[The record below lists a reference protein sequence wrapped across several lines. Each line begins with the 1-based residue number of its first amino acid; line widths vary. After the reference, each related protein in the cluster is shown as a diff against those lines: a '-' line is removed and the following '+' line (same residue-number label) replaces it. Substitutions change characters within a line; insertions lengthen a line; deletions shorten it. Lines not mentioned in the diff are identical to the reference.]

1 MIPRSRLNW
10 GRVVLSAFLIVLMN
24 AMVSAA
30 TYSEWVAAEGLTG
43 ADGDPDANPDGDS
56 FVNALEYLFVLDP
69 EVEDSVAAAGVAV
82 VRNESGDLF
91 VRWPQRVALDSGG
104 EVILE
109 VSDSLAV
116 NDWTAMSTF
125 PAPAADPMNPER
137 EYLFQYV
144 NPESS
149 GEFYRLK
156 VDFPFAPD
164 LEETVLVGS
173 SVGAEWDSMGEVGD
187 VYVRQVEPPVSA
199 SDDRP
204 NTSKYPSAVGT
215 ERVSFT
221 EWLSDDYADDGRSP
235 QRRSWMGWFL
245 WGDGAPPPGKTAGW
259 PFSGDY
265 DDSDW
270 DYFVYQFPAGNDSS
284 TTGDWNAVRVDQQP
298 LYMQPLRLNYNWAPG
313 LFGYENQPMR
323 NFPDNTK
330 FWKDKTIVRGINLS
344 PNYPYFVQY
353 GDRIDDTGVPAW
365 PDDWRESW
373 IRMKVRPLETLVLVP
388 SNLTADELLTEGDYN
403 NVGSVASPDYEVFP
417 YPVWNTK
424 LAPSEQTPY
433 AILTDQIGDWHADIV
448 YEGTRPGADGYESNR
463 YRRSDF
469 SADGLGNYLK
479 LTVAQGSPFV
489 WGETNNSRYMIFYD
503 LIRENT
509 IGRID
514 NNTGSDAEFLSDG
527 PYPVPGVSGVSYVLA
542 YGNQTNPN
550 QWFLNVEP
558 EFSSLPDP
566 SKPEETVPGG
576 FNPPGEQSNHTYF
589 AIYFRTDAVEEVSLG
604 SGENDSDGTDAN
616 GNPYFQLEFKDT
628 GKNWFVVG
636 QVPVARYYDPGVSE
650 DDRSVLDQAA
660 KDWADQM
667 GKYAFNFPTDT
678 SIDYSVTN
686 MYRVDT
692 DFNAS
697 FANPYVEIG
706 ATDAA
711 AMTADPA
718 KTVWTLRP
726 HHYQPLTLGP
736 DLSTAAKTPVVWEPL
751 QTTGIDFP
759 AVASPPNANK
769 TNTSTEARWGYWHP
783 QGNLKPVIA
792 GNFSIAYPFQNFLP
806 VLPPPNWEKNYEQTG
821 IQVVRITNVGTGYE
835 RITGKPQATLT
846 VTDPGSTG
854 SGATFDVK
862 LEPNTGRIL
871 QVDVVSPG
879 SGYPDGNPP
888 PADKVQFTI
897 DPPQSTG
904 GVQAEGRVQIGGG
917 KVLAVFLNEKG
928 SGYRSTVEI
937 SQTGNESVDPPIVV
951 PNFDP
956 NTGQMVP
963 GLAKVISGG
972 SGFNFAE
979 PIQAK
984 VIGTGSGATVEVAEP
999 GQVFAVVDSLIAGFN
1014 GNGIYPSS
1022 GNLTA
1027 DAANIE
1033 VNIVPATEGGSTP
1046 DAEVILTA
1054 VPTFFNA
1061 VVENPGSGYD
1071 SAPTGSITDDEGKT
1085 FEFTTEINGGQV
1097 IKVNRGPSQP
1107 NPVLTTPKAVT
1118 FTGGNPDTAAA
1129 ATAYPGATI
1138 TGVRLTGPA
1147 VGGYTSDSEV
1157 TFSGGAVGPG
1167 SGSGTFE
1174 PPVFDFSV
1182 SAGKLVLNGF
1192 DSGQNG
1198 AGFWGPARFR
1208 VKGGKGFRAAA
1219 EVFVN
1224 EAGVIENVRVL
1235 RQGSNYPSDVDVY
1248 LTQGGGA
1255 SGSGATFDVTVTDGK
1270 ITGVEVTNGGTGYN
1284 TQGNTIQFM
1293 AVGGGDPVNQP
1304 AKGAWAE
1311 ITADPDG
1318 SGGLTNA
1325 TIVNDPQ
1332 QGGYLDSADIVPTVD
1347 SPPLVVE
1354 YFDVPNRQMISPN
1367 HAQGYITRIVPGTI
1381 NVEQVIYDSLITE
1394 FTSLGSANLKPFGG
1408 GFGGASAP
1416 DGYGLGNQL
1425 SATSK
1430 FIGTL
1435 FQLRSQ
1441 VASEGQD
1448 LPNLAPSSFARA
1460 AANTLADSYE
1470 LPIYR
1475 DHNPGSTLTGA
1486 LETSVQALQ
1495 RTLSL
1500 LHSDPAYSNN
1510 PPSDSTTAWKL
1521 EYYTGYDSGAG
1532 RMLINPTASLPA
1544 QGIVSRT
1551 DSPPEIS
1558 SEENDPKVGLAKWKP
1573 GMLWSGFG
1581 VSDQWNDQ
1589 HYFFGY
1595 YLGTAGLA
1603 ALFDG
1608 SWLDSIPGEPENLW
1622 SHPDQMGQ
1630 AIDQWYLSVANDPD
1644 NATLTSALNSVPEFS
1659 FQKFPFFDQWS
1670 GHGWATGIPPGPAGS
1685 IENGTLGSNYVPWSI
1700 MVTSGTGVFGYG
1712 DENEN
1717 SIWEGLQ
1724 SFSAAILW
1732 GAGTDR
1738 KPLVDTGMYLLS
1750 TGMAAG
1756 DLYFQDKNY
1765 NLSASPQNEYS
1776 WVPVTTVDSSAVANN
1791 GGNNS
1796 IPAGTDYNSGAGEAF
1811 YTAPEFFGGEAAAGM
1826 SMVRKFGPTL
1836 NNFFYAFPTGSK
1848 FIEAYPPTAWTLGIS
1863 RNTDYMKKW
1872 AGAMMREEWTA
1883 ARDSALFQPA
1893 NWLAMAMTSAL
1904 SGVPYNPGDVPYPM
1918 TGTTP
1923 NADAPAPYSERLWSS
1938 WVTMDAAAGDEAS
1951 MQPAFKPVTVL
1962 HFLQAFEEY
1971 GNPDWTYIGKSVNSG
1986 GAEVDEVVLMAAF
1999 TKEVP
2004 EENKVITTFVAF
2016 NPGWEERYAQFDR
2029 LDSNGSVG
2037 NANVSGLITIPAK
2050 KMAMKTV
2057 EFTGL

>member
-1 MIPRSRLNW
+1 MTSFSRSVF
-10 GRVVLSAFLIVLMN
+10 GDGGIFGVLFFLLCGS
-24 AMVSAA
+24 VSGL
-30 TYSEWVAAEGLTG
+30 TYSEWAESEGLTG
-43 ADGDPDANPDGDS
+43 ASAEPDANPDGDS
-56 FVNALEYLFVLDP
+56 FENALEYLFVLDP
-69 EVEDSVAAAGVAV
+69 ESPDSVSAAGVALV
-82 VRNESGDLF
+82 SNGSGDLF
-91 VRWPQRVALDSGG
+91 VRWPQRVALGSGG
-104 EVILE
+104 SVALE
-109 VSDSLAV
+109 SSNSLAA
-116 NDWTAMSTF
+116 NDWTEMSSF
-125 PAPAADPMNPER
+125 PISAADPENVDR

-144 NPESS
+144 NPENS

-164 LEETVLVGS
+164 LEATVLVGS
-173 SVGAEWDSMGEVGD
+173 SVSSEWESLGD
-187 VYVRQVEPPVSA
+187 FDEAYVRQVEPDVSE
-199 SDDRP
+199 SDTRP

-215 ERVSFT
+215 DRVSFT
-221 EWLSDDYADDGRSP
+221 EWLFEDFEAAGASP
-235 QRRSWMGWFL
+235 KRRSWMGWFL
-245 WGDGAPPPGKTAGW
+245 WGDGTPPAGKDAGW
-259 PFSGDY
+259 PFSGSF

-284 TTGDWNAVRVDQQP
+284 TTGNWNPVRVDQQP

-313 LFGYENQPMR
+313 LFGYEDQPLR
-323 NFPDNTK
+323 HFPNNAK
-330 FWKDKTIVRGINLS
+330 FWKEKTIVRGINLS

-353 GDRIDDTGVPAW
+353 GDRIDDDGVPAW
-365 PDDWRESW
+365 PDAWRESW

-388 SNLTADELLTEGDYN
+388 SNLTADELLEEGNYN
-403 NVGSVASPDYEVFP
+403 NVGTPGNPSYTPFP
-417 YPVWNTK
+417 YPVWNTN
-424 LAPSEQTPY
+424 LAPSEQTPFG
-433 AILTDQIGDWHADIV
+433 ILTDKIGDWHADLI
-448 YEGTRPGADGYESNR
+448 YEGTHPGADGYENNR
-463 YRRSDF
+463 YRRTDF
-469 SADGLGNYLK
+469 SADGTGDYLK

-509 IGRID
+509 FGRID
-514 NNTGSDAEFLSDG
+514 NTTGSDAEFLSDG
-527 PYPVPGVSGVSYVLA
+527 PYAVPGVTGVSYVLA

-566 SKPEETVPGG
+566 AKADETVPGG

-589 AIYFRTDAVEEVSLG
+589 AIYFRTDAVEAVSLG
-604 SGENDSDGTDAN
+604 GGVDDNDGTDGN
-616 GNPYFQLEFKDT
+616 GNPYFQLEFT
-628 GKNWFVVG
+628 EPEKNWFVVG
-636 QVPVARYYDPGVSE
+636 QVPVARYYDQSVAE

-660 KDWADQM
+660 KDWADEM

-692 DFNAS
+692 NFNAT
-697 FANPYVEIG
+697 FANPYLESG
-706 ATDAA
+706 AVDAGL
-711 AMTADPA
+711 MTADPA

-736 DLSTAAKTPVVWEPL
+736 DLSTAAKTPVVWQPL

-759 AVASPPNANK
+759 AVSAPPNANK
-769 TNTSTEARWGYWHP
+769 TNGSTESRWSYWHP

-792 GNFSIAYPFQNFLP
+792 GDFSISYPFQNFLP

-821 IQVVRITNVGTGYE
+821 IQVVRITDVGSGYE
-835 RITGKPQATLT
+835 QITSEPQATLT
-846 VTDPGSTG
+846 VTDPDSTG
-854 SGATFDVK
+854 SGATFNVK
-862 LEPNTGRIL
+862 LEPHTGRIL

-888 PADKVQFTI
+888 SSDKVVFTI
-897 DPPQSTG
+897 DPPESAG

-928 SGYRSTVEI
+928 SGYRSTIEV
-937 SQTGNESVDPPIVV
+937 SQAGNESYDPPIVV

-956 NTGQMVP
+956 NTGAMIP
-963 GLAKVISGG
+963 GLATVISGG
-972 SGFNFAE
+972 SGFDFE
-979 PIQAK
+979 QPIQISVLGK
-984 VIGTGSGATVEVAEP
+984 GSGVTAEVGQP
-999 GQVFAVVDSLIAGFN
+999 GEVFAVADSLIPGFN
-1014 GNGIYPSS
+1014 GNGTYPSS
-1022 GNLTA
+1022 GDLNV
-1027 DAANIE
+1027 DAQNIQ
-1033 VNIVPATEGGSTP
+1033 VHISPAVEGGDLP
-1046 DAEVILTA
+1046 EAEVILTA
-1054 VPTFFNA
+1054 VPTFFKA
-1061 VVENPGSGYD
+1061 VVEDPGSGYD
-1071 SAPTGSITDDEGKT
+1071 SAPTGSIVDDNGQP
-1085 FEFTTEINGGQV
+1085 FNFTTEIASGEV
-1097 IKVNRGPSQP
+1097 IKVNRALEQV
-1107 NPVLTTPKAVT
+1107 NPVLTSPKVIT
-1118 FTGGNPDTAAA
+1118 FSGGSPDSPASAR
-1129 ATAYPGATI
+1129 AYSGATV
-1138 TGVRLTGPA
+1138 TGVRLTGPT
-1147 VGGYTSDSEV
+1147 VGGYDSDLEV
-1157 TFSGGAVGPG
+1157 TFSGGAFGPG
-1167 SGSGTFE
+1167 SATGDFE

-1182 SAGKLVLNGF
+1182 SEGKLVLNGF
-1192 DSGQNG
+1192 ESGQNG
-1198 AGFWGPARFR
+1198 EGFWGPARFQ

-1219 EVFVN
+1219 EVFVL
-1224 EAGVIENVRVL
+1224 EDGSISNVRIL
-1235 RQGSNYPSDVDVY
+1235 RQGSNYPDDVDVY

-1255 SGSGATFDVTVTDGK
+1255 SGSGATFDVTVIDGK
-1270 ITGVEVTNGGTGYN
+1270 ITGVEVTNGGAGYS
-1284 TQGNTIQFM
+1284 TEGNTIQFM
-1293 AVGGGDPVNQP
+1293 ADGGGDPVNQP
-1304 AKGAWAE
+1304 AKGGWAE
-1311 ITADPDG
+1311 ITCDPDG
-1318 SGGLTNA
+1318 SGGLTNPV
-1325 TIVNDPQ
+1325 IVNDPQ
-1332 QGGYLDSADIVPTVD
+1332 QGGYLDGVSTVPTVD
-1347 SPPLVVE
+1347 SSPLVVE
-1354 YFDVPNRQMISPN
+1354 YFDVPNRQMISAN
-1367 HAQGYITRIVPGTI
+1367 QAQGYITQIVPGTI

-1408 GFGGASAP
+1408 GFGGESAP

-1425 SATSK
+1425 SATAK

-1435 FQLRSQ
+1435 FQLRSK
-1441 VASEGQD
+1441 VAAEGND
-1448 LPNLAPSSFARA
+1448 LPGKIPSSFARA
-1460 AANTLADSYE
+1460 AANTLGSSYE
-1470 LPIYR
+1470 FPIYR
-1475 DHNPGSTLTGA
+1475 DHNPAATLTGA
-1486 LETSVQALQ
+1486 LKTSVQGLQ
-1495 RTLSL
+1495 RTISL
-1500 LHSDPAYSNN
+1500 LHSDPPYSNN
-1510 PPSDSTTAWKL
+1510 PPADSEVGWKL
-1521 EYYTGYDSGAG
+1521 QYYTQFDSAAG

-1551 DSPPEIS
+1551 ANPPEIS

-1603 ALFDG
+1603 AIFDG
-1608 SWLDSIPGEPENLW
+1608 SWEDSLSGEPSALW
-1622 SHPDQMGQ
+1622 SDSDHLGT

-1644 NATLTSALNSVPEFS
+1644 NASLTSAVHTVPEFS

-1685 IENGTLGSNYVPWSI
+1685 IENGEMGSNFVPWSI
-1700 MVTSGTGVFGYG
+1700 MVTSGTGNFAYG

-1765 NLSASPQNEYS
+1765 NLSASPQNAYS
-1776 WVPVTTVDSSAVANN
+1776 WVPVTTVDSSEVANN
-1791 GGNNS
+1791 GNNNS

-1836 NNFFYAFPTGSK
+1836 NNFFYAYPTGSK
-1848 FIEAYPPTAWTLGIS
+1848 FIEAYPPTAWTLGIA

-1893 NWLAMAMTSAL
+1893 NWLAMAMTSTL

-1918 TGTTP
+1918 TGMTP
-1923 NADAPAPYSERLWSS
+1923 EPDAPGPYSERLWSS
-1938 WVTMDAAAGDEAS
+1938 WVTLDAAAGKEAS

-1962 HFLQAFEEY
+1962 HYLQAFEEF
-1971 GNPDWTYIGKSVNSG
+1971 GNPDWTYIGKAVGSTG
-1986 GAEVDEVVLMAAF
+1986 TEVDEIVLMAAF
-1999 TKEVP
+1999 TKEIP
-2004 EENKVITTFVAF
+2004 EENKVVTTFVAF
-2016 NPGWEERYAQFDR
+2016 NPGWEERHAQFDR
-2029 LDSNGSVG
+2029 LASDGSIG
-2037 NANVSGLITIPAK
+2037 AANVSDLITIPGK
-2050 KMAMKTV
+2050 KMVVKTI
-2057 EFTGL
+2057 EFTEL

>member
-1 MIPRSRLNW
+1 MTFSYPFHGGKCLCAFFFLLFSSGIAQAMSYTEWAEVQGLA
-10 GRVVLSAFLIVLMN
+10 GDSA
-24 AMVSAA
+24 
-30 TYSEWVAAEGLTG
+30 EPQ
-43 ADGDPDANPDGDS
+43 ADPDGDS

-69 EVEDSVAAAGVAV
+69 QVMDTPENAGVALV
-82 VRNESGDLF
+82 ENEAGNLF
-91 VRWPQRVALDSGG
+91 VRWPQRMALDSGG
-104 EVILE
+104 SVKLE
-109 VSDSLAV
+109 VSDTLAA
-116 NDWTAMSTF
+116 NDWIEMASF
-125 PAPAADPMNPER
+125 PVSVADPDNADR

-144 NPESS
+144 NPESA

-156 VDFPFAPD
+156 VSVPFAPE
-164 LEETVLVGS
+164 LEAIVEVGS
-173 SVGAEWDSMGEVGD
+173 SVGSEWDSLGEFD
-187 VYVRQVEPPVSA
+187 RAYVRQIEPPVNE

-215 ERVSFT
+215 ERVAFT
-221 EWLSDDYADDGRSP
+221 EWLAEDFSAAGKSP

-245 WGDGAPPPGKTAGW
+245 WGDGAPPPGKSAGW
-259 PFSGDY
+259 PFSGDA
-265 DDSDW
+265 DGSSW

-284 TTGDWNAVRVDQQP
+284 TTGDWNPVRVDQQP

-313 LFGYENQPMR
+313 LFGYEDQPLR
-323 NFPDNTK
+323 HFPDNAK
-330 FWKDKTIVRGINLS
+330 FWKEKTIVRGINLS

-353 GDRIDDTGVPAW
+353 GDRIDDAGVPAW
-365 PDDWRESW
+365 PDAWRESW

-388 SNLTADELLTEGDYN
+388 SNLSATELLEEGPYN
-403 NVGSVASPDYEVFP
+403 NVGTPGTPDYEIFP
-417 YPVWNTK
+417 YPVWSTN
-424 LAPSEQTPY
+424 LPPSEQTPY
-433 AILTDQIGDWHADIV
+433 TILSDKIGDWHAEIV

-469 SADGLGNYLK
+469 AEPGTGNYLK
-479 LTVAQGSPFV
+479 MTVAQGSPFV
-489 WGETNNSRYMIFYD
+489 WGETNSSRYMIFYN

-509 IGRID
+509 YGKID
-514 NNTGSDAEFLSDG
+514 NNSGTGATVLSDG
-527 PYPVPGVSGVSYVLA
+527 PYEVPGVSGVSYVLA

-558 EFSSLPDP
+558 EYSSILDP
-566 SKPEETVPGG
+566 TNPEETVPGG

-604 SGENDSDGTDAN
+604 SGMDDSDGTDAQ
-616 GNPYFQLEFKDT
+616 GNPYFQLEFADA

-636 QVPVARYYDPGVSE
+636 QVPVARYYDSTVSE
-650 DDRSVLDQAA
+650 DARSVIDQAA
-660 KDWADQM
+660 KDWADEM
-667 GKYAFNFPTDT
+667 GKYAFNFPTET
-678 SIDYSVTN
+678 SISYSVTN

-692 DFNAS
+692 DFEAT
-697 FANPYVEIG
+697 FANPYVEVG
-706 ATDAA
+706 AADAA
-711 AMTADPA
+711 SMTADPD

-736 DLSTAAKTPVVWEPL
+736 DLSTPAKTPVVWQPL

-759 AVASPPNANK
+759 AVAPPPNANK
-769 TNTSTEARWGYWHP
+769 TNSSTAERWSYWHP

-792 GNFSIAYPFQNFLP
+792 GDFSIAYPFQNFLP
-806 VLPPPNWEKNYEQTG
+806 VLPPPDWDRNYEQTG
-821 IQVVRITNVGTGYE
+821 VQVVRITNAGTGFE
-835 RITGKPQATLT
+835 KITTKPQATLT
-846 VTDPGSTG
+846 VTDPAFNG

-888 PADKVQFTI
+888 GADKVVFTI

-928 SGYRSTVEI
+928 SGYQSTIAI
-937 SQTGNESVDPPIVV
+937 SQAGNDTVDPPIVV

-956 NTGQMVP
+956 DTGAMLP

-972 SGFNFAE
+972 SGFDFSQ
-979 PIQAK
+979 PVQAS
-984 VIGTGSGATVEVAEP
+984 VIGTGSGATVEV
-999 GQVFAVVDSLIAGFN
+999 GQTGEVFAIVDSLIPGYTAR
-1014 GNGIYPSS
+1014 GNYPSS
-1022 GNLTA
+1022 GDLSA
-1027 DAANIE
+1027 DAANIQ
-1033 VNIVPATEGGSTP
+1033 VNVSPPTEGGSSP
-1046 DAEVILTA
+1046 AAEVVLNA

-1061 VVENPGSGYD
+1061 VVEDPGSGYD
-1071 SAPTGSITDDEGKT
+1071 SAPTGSIVDEAGTT
-1085 FEFTTEINGGQV
+1085 FFFTTEINGGQV
-1097 IKVNRGPSQP
+1097 IKVNRALEQE
-1107 NPVLTTPKAVT
+1107 NPVLTAPQAIT
-1118 FTGGNPDTAAA
+1118 FSGGTPDTEAS
-1129 ATAYPGATI
+1129 ATAYSGASVS
-1138 TGVRLTGPA
+1138 GVRLTGPA
-1147 VGGYTSDSEV
+1147 VGGYSTDLEIS
-1157 TFSGGAVGPG
+1157 FSGGSVGPG
-1167 SGSGTFE
+1167 SVSGTFA

-1182 SAGKLVLNGF
+1182 SGGKLVLNGF
-1192 DSGQNG
+1192 EGGQNG
-1198 AGFWGPARFR
+1198 EGFWGPARFK
-1208 VKGGKGFRAAA
+1208 VNGGKGFSAAA
-1219 EVFVN
+1219 EVFVA
-1224 EAGVIENVRVL
+1224 EDGTVQNVAIL
-1235 RQGSNYPSDVDVY
+1235 RAGSNYPDEVDVH

-1255 SGSGATFDVTVTDGK
+1255 TGSGATFDVTVTDGR
-1270 ITGVEVTNGGTGYN
+1270 ITEVEVTNGGSGYS
-1284 TQGNTIQFM
+1284 TESNTIKFK
-1293 AVGGGDPVNQP
+1293 AKGGGDPENQP
-1304 AKGAWAE
+1304 AKGTWAE

-1318 SGGLTNA
+1318 SGGLTNPI
-1325 TIVNDPQ
+1325 IVNDAQ
-1332 QGGYLDSADIVPTVD
+1332 QGGYLDGADIVPTVD
-1347 SPPLVVE
+1347 TLPLVVE

-1367 HAQGYITRIVPGTI
+1367 HGEGYLTRIVPGTI

-1394 FTSLGSANLKPFGG
+1394 YINLSSENLKPFGG
-1408 GFGGASAP
+1408 GFGGSSAP

-1425 SATSK
+1425 SATAK

-1435 FQLRSQ
+1435 FHLRSK
-1441 VASEGQD
+1441 VAAEGRD
-1448 LPNLAPSSFARA
+1448 LPALTPSSFARA
-1460 AANTLADSYE
+1460 SANTLTASYE
-1470 LPIYR
+1470 LPVYR
-1475 DHNPGSTLTGA
+1475 DHNPSVTLTGA
-1486 LETSVQALQ
+1486 LEASVQGLQ
-1495 RTLSL
+1495 RTISL
-1500 LHSDPAYSNN
+1500 LHSDPPYSNN
-1510 PPSDSTTAWKL
+1510 PPANSEIVWKL

-1532 RMLINPTASLPA
+1532 RMLINPTSSLPA

-1558 SEENDPKVGLAKWKP
+1558 SAENDPKVGLAKWNP

-1603 ALFDG
+1603 AIFDG
-1608 SWLDSIPGEPENLW
+1608 SWEDGLSGAPAALW
-1622 SHPDQMGQ
+1622 SNPDRLGT

-1644 NATLTSALNSVPEFS
+1644 NPSLASAVSTVPELS

-1670 GHGWATGIPPGPAGS
+1670 GHGWASGIPPGPAGA
-1685 IENGTLGSNYVPWSI
+1685 IESGELGSNYVPWSI
-1700 MVTSGTGVFGYG
+1700 MVTSGTGNFGYG

-1724 SFSAAILW
+1724 AFSAAILW

-1765 NLSASPQNEYS
+1765 NLSASPLNQYS
-1776 WVPVTTVDSSAVANN
+1776 WVPVTTVDSSDVARN

-1796 IPAGTDYNSGAGEAF
+1796 IAAGTDYNSGAGEAF

-1836 NNFFYAFPTGSK
+1836 NNFFYAYPTGSK
-1848 FIEAYPPTAWTLGIS
+1848 FIEAYPPTAWTLGIA

-1904 SGVPYNPGDVPYPM
+1904 SGVPYNPGDVPYPL
-1918 TGTTP
+1918 TGMTP
-1923 NADAPAPYSERLWSS
+1923 NPEAPAPYAERLWSS
-1938 WVTMDAAAGDEAS
+1938 WVTMDSAAGKEAS

-1962 HFLQAFEEY
+1962 HFLQAFEQW
-1971 GNPDWTYIGKSVNSG
+1971 GNPDWTYIGKAVTETGS
-1986 GAEVDEVVLMAAF
+1986 EVDDIVLMAVF

-2004 EENKVITTFVAF
+2004 EENQVITTFVAF
-2016 NPGWEERYAQFDR
+2016 NPGWEDRFAQFDR
-2029 LDSNGSVG
+2029 LAPNGTIG
-2037 NANVSGLITIPAK
+2037 DENVSGLLTVPGK
-2050 KMAMKTV
+2050 KMVMKQV
-2057 EFTGL
+2057 QMSGL